1 MNVHEAI
8 AARRIVRSYKSRPI
22 EDDKLR
28 RVLEAGRL
36 APSARNMQEWK
47 FVVVRDKSKI
57 QSMVEVCRGQKF
69 VGEAGAV
76 IVACALQHDHVMAC
90 GQYAYPI
97 DTAIAVN
104 HMSLAAVQEGLGSC
118 WIGAFYEDKAR
129 ELLGIPDSVRAVIV
143 LTLGYPA
150 ESPAPKPRNP
160 FGEVFCFD
168 SYQA

>member
-1 MNVHEAI
+1 MNVRDAI
-8 AARRIVRSYKSRPI
+8 AARRSIRAYKEQPI

-47 FVVVRDKSKI
+47 FVVVRDKSVI
-57 QSMVEVCRGQKF
+57 QKMVDVCRGQKF

-76 IVACALQHDHVMAC
+76 VVACAVKHDLVMSC

-97 DTAIAVN
+97 DIAIAVD
-104 HMSLAAVQEGLGSC
+104 HMSLAAVEEDLGSC
-118 WIGAFYEDKAR
+118 WIGAFYEDKAK
-129 ELLGIPDSVRAVIV
+129 ELLGIPDDVRAAII

-150 ESPAPKPRNP
+150 ESPGPKPRNP
-160 FGEVFCFD
+160 FEEVFCFD
-168 SYQA
+168 KYQA